1 MPMLDWRES
10 EATNQTIFREM
21 NEWAEEATDARLG
34 VDRPF
39 DTYICECS
47 TLDAQTRSADAP
59 GVRVRTGG
67 SVRFAVA
74 LDHENPE
81 IDRVLFE
88 NPRFA
93 TVEKFFELVRVSIA
107 RSSDPRR

>member
-10 EATNQTIFREM
+10 EATNQTVFREM

-47 TLDAQTRSADAP
+47 DPRCTDPISLTRQEYES
-59 GVRVRTGG
+59 VRAV

-74 LDHENPE
+74 LDHENPV

-93 TVEKFFELVRVSIA
+93 TVEKFFGAGARIA